1 MQFIFVLPGK
11 QDKNVRNRGLYN
23 PHCLLRGNKPVCKRS
38 VLFSWHHVI
47 PWALTQ
53 HVTEYSGQC
62 GESRRAFVLQLF
74 LISKRGRDT
83 GKEQREVLCFLG
95 FFTWPQ
101 CAWQPQPRTRQ
112 APLVVWAS
120 HTISSKPTDMPLYP
134 VRNPFPQPWA
144 SWSYITRNPHPPD
157 DCRWRWHSWR
167 LAASVSPQW
176 PFSPVC
182 PTLEGKNM
190 KQWSKP
196 RASGLMAYIVVP
208 PPPPRQRD
216 TGQASVFSGE
226 NGAIHICRGITWC
239 VCVHLVQISV
249 QQIFMS

>member
-62 GESRRAFVLQLF
+62 GESRRAFILQLF

-95 FFTWPQ
+95 FLTWPQ
-101 CAWQPQPRTRQ
+101 AFVPGSPSPGPGK
-112 APLVVWAS
+112 PLWWS
-120 HTISSKPTDMPLYP
+120 GPHTPSPL
-134 VRNPFPQPWA
+134 
-144 SWSYITRNPHPPD
+144 S
-157 DCRWRWHSWR
+157 
-167 LAASVSPQW
+167 
-176 PFSPVC
+176 
-182 PTLEGKNM
+182 
-190 KQWSKP
+190 
-196 RASGLMAYIVVP
+196 
-208 PPPPRQRD
+208 
-216 TGQASVFSGE
+216 
-226 NGAIHICRGITWC
+226 
-239 VCVHLVQISV
+239 
-249 QQIFMS
+249 